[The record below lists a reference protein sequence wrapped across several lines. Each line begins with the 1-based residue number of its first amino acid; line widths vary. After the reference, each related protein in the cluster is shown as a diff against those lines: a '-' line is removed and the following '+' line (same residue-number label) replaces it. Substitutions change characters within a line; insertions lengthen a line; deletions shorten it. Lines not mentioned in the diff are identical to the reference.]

1 MTQLKRQYDWREVAH
16 YALLSRALDEFE
28 EAKLT
33 FDKNP
38 PAELLVKYQFS
49 AMGHEVAQVLLAL
62 SLDHPHDAAF
72 VYYRSRP
79 FILASGLTPRESLAG
94 ALGRAGGVS
103 DGRDV
108 GITHNLTRRKRA
120 VAPQMS
126 GDVGT
131 QFTPAAGWAQA
142 IRYRVD
148 VMGEKDWDGAIS
160 VALGG
165 DGSVAANGFWAALNI
180 ATTLNLPMLFFI
192 EDNAYGISVPSV
204 FQTPHGNIAANLGS
218 FGNLKI
224 FDGDGADPTD
234 AADKIAA
241 AVQYVRGQSSSR
253 VRKDARTKGRAREA
267 NGPALV
273 RLRVPRLRGHTYGE
287 DQRAYKSDALLAKE
301 KTLDPLP
308 RLKESLVPSRLS
320 SAEWQAI
327 VNDARQEVAEAFEAV
342 KTNPQPD
349 PAQVAKRTFFDGL
362 VPAQGGLRPEN
373 AIIPL
378 GASSPQP
385 SGSRINLLDA
395 VRKTLQVEMKLNPR
409 LLIFGE
415 DVGPRG
421 GVHRVT
427 LGLQAEFGAARVFD
441 TSLSE
446 EGIMGRAHG
455 MALAGLFPVPEI
467 QFRKYADP
475 ATEQINDIG
484 SLRWRSAGKFAAPMV
499 LRIPVGFAHRLF
511 GDLGDPW
518 HSQSGEAVYAHTVGW
533 RIAMPSNAEDAVGLL
548 RTALRGDDPTLFL
561 EHRALLDTEHARRPY
576 PGDDYCLPF
585 GVANILTRGDELT
598 VVTWGAMVYRC
609 LDAASAFPDRV
620 TVIDLRTISP
630 WDKATVLQSVR
641 ETGKLLVVHEDT
653 TTGGFGGEVI
663 ATVAS
668 QAFEFLDAP
677 MERLGALDVMVPF
690 NPGLM
695 DAVIPTAERIRAEM
709 DRLLKY

>member
-1 MTQLKRQYDWREVAH
+1 MTRSQTKYDWREVAH
-16 YALLSRALDEFE
+16 YALLSRELDLLE
-28 EAKLT
+28 ETNLT
-33 FDKNP
+33 SDKNP
-38 PAELLVKYQFS
+38 PPDLLVKYQFS
-49 AMGHEVAQVLLAL
+49 AMGHELAQVLLAL
-62 SLDHPHDAAF
+62 SLDQPNDAAF

-79 FILASGLTPRESLAG
+79 FLLASGLTPRESLAG
-94 ALGRAGGVS
+94 ALGRAGGVTE
-103 DGRDV
+103 GRDV

-131 QFTPAAGWAQA
+131 QFTPAIGWAQA
-142 IRYRVD
+142 IRYRAN
-148 VMGEKDWDGAIS
+148 VMGEKGWEGSIA

-165 DGSVAANGFWAALNI
+165 DGSVASNGFWAALNI
-180 ATTLNLPMLFFI
+180 ATTLKLPLLFFI
-192 EDNAYGISVPSV
+192 EDNGFGISVPSI
-204 FQTPHGNIAANLGS
+204 FQTPNGNIAANLAS

-224 FDGDGADPTD
+224 YEGDGSDPAD
-234 AADKIAA
+234 AAAKIAE
-241 AVQYVRGQSSSR
+241 AVQFVRGQAPHSE
-253 VRKDARTKGRAREA
+253 KDIRTKSSPRDEARAL
-267 NGPALV
+267 NGPALL
-273 RLRVPRLRGHTYGE
+273 RLQVPRLRGHTYGE
-287 DQRAYKSDALLAKE
+287 DQRAYKSESLLAEE
-301 KTLDPLP
+301 KRRDPLP
-308 RLKESLVPSRLS
+308 QLQKLFATADWRGMVS
-320 SAEWQAI
+320 
-327 VNDARQEVAEAFEAV
+327 DARAEIAQAFEDV

-349 PAQVAKRTFFDGL
+349 PAQVAQHVLFSGV

-373 AIIPL
+373 ALIPL
-378 GASSPQP
+378 GAAIPDP
-385 SGSRINLLDA
+385 SGPRINLLDA
-395 VRKTLQVEMKLNPR
+395 VRKTLEVEMKLNQR
-409 LLIFGE
+409 ILIFGE

-499 LRIPVGFAHRLF
+499 LRIPVGFAHRIF

-518 HSQSGEAVYAHTVGW
+518 HSASGEAIYAHTVGW

-561 EHRALLDTEHARRPY
+561 EHRALLDSESSRRPY

-585 GVANILTRGDELT
+585 GAASILTQGDELT

-609 LDAASAFPDRV
+609 LDAASVYPNRV
-620 TVIDLRTISP
+620 TVIDLRTIAP
-630 WDKATVLQSVR
+630 WDKETVLTSVR
-641 ETGKLLVVHEDT
+641 ETGKLLVIHEDT
-653 TTGGFGGEVI
+653 ITGGFAGEII
-663 ATVAS
+663 ATVAAE
-668 QAFEFLDAP
+668 AFESLDAP
-677 MERLGALDVMVPF
+677 MERLGALDTPVPF
-690 NPGLM
+690 NTGLM
-695 DAVIPTAERIRAEM
+695 DAVIPTVERIREKIG
-709 DRLLKY
+709 RLLKY